1 MTTLV
6 PITERR
12 PVWLRQ
18 ARRISN
24 KTAFTEADRRGPK
37 VSELVHDSRLCSEM
51 GMQLAASVPVDE
63 VALAHWLKTAR
74 PGERLVYHVGHLGFD
89 RSPTSHLPRA
99 RRESLIRVADRALA
113 LAESGCLVLAQQRVA
128 EGCIAY
134 LAIMPGCRRAQCLSE
149 LRP

>member
-1 MTTLV
+1 MIAPV
-6 PITERR
+6 SFAACRPI
-12 PVWLRQ
+12 WLRR
-18 ARRISN
+18 ARQIPN
-24 KTAFTEADRRGPK
+24 QTAFTEADRRGPK

-51 GMQLAASVPVDE
+51 GMQLAAPVPVDD

-89 RSPTSHLPRA
+89 RSPTSNLPRA
-99 RRESLIRVADRALA
+99 RRESLVRVADRALA

-128 EGCIAY
+128 DGCIAY

>member
-1 MTTLV
+1 MTARL

-24 KTAFTEADRRGPK
+24 KTAFTEAARRGPK

-51 GMQLAASVPVDE
+51 GMQLAAPVPVDE

-89 RSPTSHLPRA
+89 RSPTSNLPRV

-113 LAESGCLVLAQQRVA
+113 LAESGYLVLAQQRVA
-128 EGCIAY
+128 DGCIAY
-134 LAIMPGCRRAQCLSE
+134 LAIMPGCWRAQCLSE